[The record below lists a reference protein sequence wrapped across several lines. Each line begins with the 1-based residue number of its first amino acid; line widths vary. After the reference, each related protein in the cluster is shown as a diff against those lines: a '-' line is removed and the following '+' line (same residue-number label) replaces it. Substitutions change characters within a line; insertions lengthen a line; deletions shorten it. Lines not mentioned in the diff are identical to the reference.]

1 MLPRVVVA
9 VVSMVVVDVFVV
21 NPVLVALV
29 VVIVLG
35 FTDVLIAVVVLFDE
49 MVDVLIAVVLAV
61 VVELLLAFSR
71 HSHIVQ

>member
-35 FTDVLIAVVVLFDE
+35 FTDVSPVVVVNE
-49 MVDVLIAVVLAV
+49 V
-61 VVELLLAFSR
+61 VVVIIELLTVGIFVLAFSR